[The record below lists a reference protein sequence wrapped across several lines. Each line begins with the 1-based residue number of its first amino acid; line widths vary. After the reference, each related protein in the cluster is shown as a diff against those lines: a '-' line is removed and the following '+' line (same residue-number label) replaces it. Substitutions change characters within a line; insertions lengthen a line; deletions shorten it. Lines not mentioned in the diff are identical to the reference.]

1 MRGLIEGQAM
11 SAEEPCIG
19 RWAEYLGGGWLSTS
33 VKSKCWFE
41 GGVLV
46 DSRGACR

>member
-1 MRGLIEGQAM
+1 M

-19 RWAEYLGGGWLSTS
+19 RWAEYLGGGGLSTS